1 MKRFLGSLVPV
12 SLLATHIVCA
22 SQPAS
27 GGGAL
32 ADLPRTIIA
41 AVNEKDA
48 AKYVSVFNDDAVVQI
63 HGGPVRVVGREELR
77 ANRERHFKAYP
88 QAVSE
93 IQHLV
98 EIGDKVIMHD
108 RVWLHG
114 KAQAAAD
121 IVEIFTFKGGRI
133 AKVEVIQP
141 EALLASRAPQ

>member
-1 MKRFLGSLVPV
+1 MKKLLHTLVPM
-12 SLLATHIVCA
+12 SLLAAQVVCE
-22 SQPAS
+22 SQ
-27 GGGAL
+27 AL
-32 ADLPRTIIA
+32 AQPRSLADAPRTIIA

-48 AKYVSVFNDDAVVQI
+48 AKYVSVFTEDAVVQV
-63 HGGPVRVVGREELR
+63 HGGPVRLVGRDELR

-114 KAQAAAD
+114 KDQAAAD
-121 IVEIFTFKGGRI
+121 IVEIFTFRGGRI
-133 AKVEVIQP
+133 FRMEVIQP
-141 EALLASRAPQ
+141 EGLVPPRQ